1 MNPAVAPAASPEH
14 NLADVLLRDALART
28 PGATAIVQGDRALSF
43 AALDAGAA
51 EVAARL
57 RALYVAPGERVA
69 LLYPN
74 EIGYLVAL
82 LGVLRAGAVVVPL
95 SARSGRAALTHAV
108 ADADPRLLLAHPQ
121 LADLAVELRA
131 DALVVDDDGGW
142 RAAAGRALG
151 PLPADADG
159 SMAAVRP
166 DDVCL
171 QPYTSGSTGTPKGC
185 LLSHHGQAWN
195 ARASR
200 EAWSIGPDDRGL
212 AAAPLYHANAMIC
225 VVEPC
230 LLGGGTIVLAE
241 DPAPSAIPAT
251 IERHRC
257 TYTTGVPATYEML
270 LRAAD
275 GGRHGQ
281 VDATEAGHAGPSS
294 APDDRTG
301 PLGSLRFVVC
311 GSAPLSPELTAR
323 ITGALGVP
331 VVEAYGLTEGGP
343 QVLVNT
349 PEDPGVP
356 GSAGRPLGGGEV
368 ALAPLDTPAGAAE
381 PEEVP
386 VGEVGELWVRNPGVL
401 LAYHGLPEQ
410 TAAKRTASG
419 WLRTGDLARRDADGR
434 YFIAGRRD
442 EAMSV
447 GGETVHP
454 LEVETLLR
462 RAPGVHSA
470 AVVAV
475 PHPIKGQVPVA
486 FVVPRD
492 ASAPPTPAELREFSL
507 REGAPYAHPRRIW
520 IVEDLP
526 LGGPGKVDKA
536 ALARDARH
544 RIEEEPA

>member
-1 MNPAVAPAASPEH
+1 MSAAVAPEASPEH

-28 PGATAIVQGDRALSF
+28 PGATAIVQGERTLSF

-57 RALYVAPGERVA
+57 RTLGVAPGERVA

-108 ADADPRLLLAHPQ
+108 ADAAPRLLLAHPQ
-121 LADLAVELRA
+121 LAELAHELRA
-131 DALVVDDDGGW
+131 DALVVTDDGRW
-142 RAAAGRALG
+142 LAGDGRE
-151 PLPADADG
+151 LPAPSADADR

-185 LLSHHGQAWN
+185 LLGHRGQAWN

-200 EAWSIGPDDRGL
+200 EAWGIGPDDRGL

-251 IERHRC
+251 IARHHC

-270 LRAAD
+270 LRASD
-275 GGRHGQ
+275 GG
-281 VDATEAGHAGPSS
+281 ATAVELS
-294 APDDRTG
+294 
-301 PLGSLRFVVC
+301 SLRFVVC

-368 ALAPLDTPAGAAE
+368 ALAPLETPADATD
-381 PEEVP
+381 PDEVP

-462 RAPGVHSA
+462 RAPAVHAA

-475 PHPIKGQVPVA
+475 PHPIKGEVPVA
-486 FVVPRD
+486 FVVPREGEP
-492 ASAPPTPAELREFSL
+492 PPTPEALRDFSL

-526 LGGPGKVDKA
+526 LSGPGKVDKL
-536 ALARDARH
+536 ALAVEAQRRT
-544 RIEEEPA
+544 EEEIA